1 MAVHIQTW
9 RSGSATIT
17 DLTNAGK
24 RGKKCPQLS
33 FRGWIPGH
41 TSGLTHDAFL
51 AVEASREVLVYLDDV
66 EKDQASLAFDA
77 VVENVRTIVRDAIEK
92 GAAANLVACDIEEI
106 RGVDAPKPVLTAGV
120 QGQWSAAIDKEGVHL
135 SDDADQHNQP
145 AAITYNQSADKAY
158 KIAKGVWDR
167 VQECKT
173 FSEAYSL
180 LSESGCRLH
189 YWCRMD

>member
-1 MAVHIQTW
+1 MAIHIKTW

-24 RGKKCPQLS
+24 RGKKCFQLS
-33 FRGWIPGH
+33 FRGWIPGYG
-41 TSGLTHDAFL
+41 SGLTHDAFL
-51 AVEASREVLVYLDDV
+51 AVEVSREVLVYLDEI
-66 EKDQASLAFDA
+66 EKDQASLDFNFVATK
-77 VVENVRTIVRDAIEK
+77 VGEIVRSAIEK
-92 GAAANLVACDIEEI
+92 GAAQNLLSCDIEEI

-120 QGQWSAAIDKEGVHL
+120 QGQWSGAIDKDGVHL
-135 SDDADQHNQP
+135 SDDADQHNLP
-145 AAITYNQSADKAY
+145 AAITNNQSADKAY

-180 LSESGCRLH
+180 LSDSGCRLH